1 VAIDSTRTL
10 TYPEHASPSAITGR
24 FQPPL
29 DKTGPAE
36 ADMAAPAEG
45 IPPNP
50 TMPEE
55 PKRNAATVAL
65 CVGALGVVF
74 GDIGTSPLYTMQTCI
89 ANLPPGSRLDG
100 MLGVLSLI
108 FWSLTLVVSV
118 KYLGFITK
126 ADNHGEGGIF
136 ALLALIHA
144 HREAAPHRPKM
155 RRGLGISVVIILV
168 GAALLF
174 GDGIITPAISV
185 LGAAEGFNAIN
196 PGFARYVPWLA
207 CVILA
212 ALFWFQSRGTMRIGA
227 VFGPVM
233 FTWFA
238 TLGATGA
245 YYVYKAPM
253 VLRAL
258 NPAYGIRLLHNP
270 PAAVAELLGSIV
282 LAITGA
288 EALYADLGHFGRR
301 AIEISWYAVALPGL
315 VLNYFGQV
323 AYLVLN
329 PKDNAANPF
338 FSMAPEGLPRAG
350 LTAISIVAAIIAS
363 QALITGAYSLSRQA
377 IQLGYFPRLKVNH
390 TSAGHEGQIYVP
402 FVNTL
407 LAIGC
412 IVTVLLFGSTAR
424 LASAYGIAVTGTMAI
439 TSGAYFMVARRNWRW
454 PLWRA
459 GSICA
464 FFLVMDL
471 GFFGAN
477 ARKIADG
484 GWFPLVIAAAVLAVM
499 HTWKTGRNV
508 VFERVYGGNV
518 TEDELVTIARS
529 QYLTRVPGAA
539 VFMVGSPN
547 GTPLTLLH
555 HVKANRCLQ
564 KTVVLLS
571 IITEDRPAVPPE
583 SRLKLRDVG
592 EGVWRVTGHYGYMES
607 PDVGDLVER
616 VKAAGLK
623 INPQSAT
630 YFFSREMVMTG
641 GNTGMWEWEKSLYG
655 FLIRNARPAKDY
667 YNITPSQIIEIGL
680 PVQL

>member
-1 VAIDSTRTL
+1 
-10 TYPEHASPSAITGR
+10 
-24 FQPPL
+24 
-29 DKTGPAE
+29 
-36 ADMAAPAEG
+36 M
-45 IPPNP
+45 
-50 TMPEE
+50 
-55 PKRNAATVAL
+55 
-65 CVGALGVVF
+65 
-74 GDIGTSPLYTMQTCI
+74 
-89 ANLPPGSRLDG
+89 DG
-100 MLGVLSLI
+100 MLGILSLI
-108 FWSLTLVVSV
+108 FWSLVLVVSV

-144 HREAAPHRPKM
+144 HREAAPHRPEF
-155 RRGLGISVVIILV
+155 RRGLGISVVIILL

-185 LGAAEGFNAIN
+185 LGAAEGLNAIS
-196 PGFARYVPWLA
+196 PGFAPVVPWLA
-207 CVILA
+207 CFILA
-212 ALFWFQSRGTMRIGA
+212 ALFWFQKRGTMRIGSI
-227 VFGPVM
+227 FGPVM
-233 FTWFA
+233 LVWFA
-238 TLGATGA
+238 TLGALGA
-245 YYVYKAPM
+245 VYVARAPV

-258 NPAYGIRLLHNP
+258 NPSYGLALLDNSP
-270 PAAVAELLGSIV
+270 GVVAALLGAIV

-301 AIEISWYAVALPGL
+301 SITIAWYGVAFPGL

-323 AYLVLN
+323 AYLTLN
-329 PKDNAANPF
+329 PSSRGNPF
-338 FSMAPEGLPRAG
+338 FAMAPEGLARAG
-350 LTAISIVAAIIAS
+350 LTALSVVAAIIAS

-377 IQLGYFPRLKVNH
+377 IQLGYFPRLLVKH
-390 TSAGHEGQIYVP
+390 TNAGQEGQIYVP

-412 IVTVLLFGSTAR
+412 IFTVLLFGSTAR

-439 TSGAYFMVARRNWRW
+439 TSGAFFMVARRNWKW

-459 GSICA
+459 GTVCGL
-464 FFLVMDL
+464 FLVMDL

-477 ARKIADG
+477 ARKLTDG

-518 TEDELVTIARS
+518 TEDELKEIARS

-539 VFMVGSPN
+539 VFMVGSPK

-571 IITEDRPAVPPE
+571 IVTEDRPAVDE
-583 SRLKLRDVG
+583 SARIQLREIG
-592 EGVWRVTGHYGYMES
+592 EGVWRATGHYGYMES
-607 PDVGDLVER
+607 PDVTDLVAR
-616 VKAAGLK
+616 IKALGLK